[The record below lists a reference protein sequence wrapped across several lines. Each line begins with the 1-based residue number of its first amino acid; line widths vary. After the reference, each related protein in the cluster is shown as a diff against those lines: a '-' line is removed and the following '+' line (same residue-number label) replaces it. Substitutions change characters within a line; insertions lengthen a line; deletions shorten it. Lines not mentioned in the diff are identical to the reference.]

1 MAQPAQARFLT
12 GTPMR
17 HVAVMSV
24 TSSVGLMAVFAVDF
38 IDMLFISMLGQAEL
52 AAAVGY
58 AAAILFFT
66 TSFGIGMAIAAGA
79 LVARAVGQ
87 GDLDMARGRATSAL
101 VLGLAA
107 GAGFAAAVWL
117 ALDPL
122 VTLIGATGRTHD
134 LTVHYLAIVVP
145 SMPLLLV
152 GMIGG
157 AILRA
162 HGDARRAM
170 AATLWGAGVNAVLD
184 PILIFG
190 LGLDLTG
197 AALATVAARAAIAGT
212 ALLPI
217 LRHHGGFSPVT
228 RADLVADLR
237 PVLLIAGP
245 AILTQLAT
253 PVGQAVVTRAMA
265 AHGEAAVAGMA
276 IVSRL
281 TPLAFGILFA
291 LSGTVGPIL
300 GQNFG
305 ARQFDRVWQT
315 WRDGLVFC
323 AGVTLLISAMLFV
336 LRGPLATLFGAD
348 GVTREIL
355 FLFCG
360 PLALVF
366 GFNGAIFV
374 ANAAMNNLGRP
385 LQSTLVNWG
394 RHTLGTIPLV
404 ILGSATLGASGV
416 LIGQAAGGVLF
427 GLIAIWLGARTI
439 RRAEAAG
446 AAAPP
451 PAPPS
456 PADEARLHDLL
467 HRRR

>member
-1 MAQPAQARFLT
+1 MRAPAPERGEAQARFLT
-12 GTPMR
+12 GAPMR

-24 TSSVGLMAVFAVDF
+24 TSSVGIMGIFAVDF
-38 IDMLFISMLGQAEL
+38 INMLFIAMLGQAEL

-58 AAAILFFT
+58 ASAILFFT
-66 TSFGIGMAIAAGA
+66 TSFGIGMSIAAAA

-87 GDLDMARGRATSAL
+87 GNEGLARARATNAL

-107 GAGFAAAVWL
+107 GAMFAAAVWTL
-117 ALDPL
+117 LGPL

-134 LTVHYLAIVVP
+134 LAVHYLSIVVP
-145 SMPLLLV
+145 SLPLLMV

-162 HGDARRAM
+162 RGDARRAM

-197 AALATVAARAAIAGT
+197 AAIATVIARAVIAAT

-217 LRHHGGFSPVT
+217 LRHHGGLAPVT
-228 RADLVADLR
+228 RADLMADLR
-237 PVLLIAGP
+237 PVALIAGP

-265 AHGEAAVAGMA
+265 AHGEAAVAGLA
-276 IVSRL
+276 IVSRM

-291 LSGTVGPIL
+291 LSGAVGPII
-300 GQNFG
+300 GQNAG
-305 ARQFDRVWQT
+305 AGRFDRVRQT
-315 WRDGLVFC
+315 WRDALVFC
-323 AGVTLLISAMLFV
+323 AGVTVVVAALLFA
-336 LRGPLATLFGAD
+336 LRGPLAVMFGAE
-348 GVTREIL
+348 GPTRDIL

-404 ILGSATLGASGV
+404 ALGGSMLGATGV
-416 LIGQAAGGVLF
+416 LVGQAAGGVVF
-427 GLIAIWLGARTI
+427 GLVAVWLGTRSI
-439 RRAEAAG
+439 RRAEVHAARPVAPDPG
-446 AAAPP
+446 AA
-451 PAPPS
+451 
-456 PADEARLHDLL
+456 HDLL
-467 HRRR
+467 HQAR

>member
-1 MAQPAQARFLT
+1 
-12 GTPMR
+12 MR

-87 GDLDMARGRATSAL
+87 GDMGLARGRATSAL
-101 VLGLAA
+101 VLGLSA

-134 LTVHYLAIVVP
+134 LAVHYLAIVVP

-237 PVLLIAGP
+237 PVALIAGP

-291 LSGTVGPIL
+291 LSGAVGPIL
-300 GQNFG
+300 GQNYG
-305 ARQFDRVWQT
+305 AGRFDRMRQA
-315 WRDGLVFC
+315 WRDGLLFC
-323 AGVTLLISAMLFV
+323 AGVTVLVSGLLFA
-336 LRGPLATLFGAD
+336 LRGPLAAMFGAE

-360 PLALVF
+360 PLALLF

-404 ILGSATLGASGV
+404 ALGGSMLGASGV

-427 GLIAIWLGARTI
+427 GLLAIWLGARTI
-439 RRAEAAG
+439 RQAEG
-446 AAAPP
+446 ATPVP
-451 PAPPS
+451 KPPS